1 MSYTELY
8 DLTPRAFWNA
18 VDGSWRQSENEE
30 KKDWE
35 KLRWQTCLLI
45 NVHLPKNKQISLQ
58 KLIQFEWEKNEKD
71 FATYEETLH
80 EYNKFLK
87 KKNAKK

>member
-58 KLIQFEWEKNEKD
+58 KLIQFDWEKNEKD
-71 FATYEETLH
+71 IATYEETLQ